1 MKQFLLLGIS
11 ILAVSACAPQAPPPP
26 AAPASAAQPLS
37 GSPAAAAEPATQ
49 PGGSPAGSPTNT
61 TTYFDGIYTRGVIQN
76 ASSGKSL
83 SECPNLAVAPPV
95 TIRKGLAQLQVNNG
109 RVTSTFQGY
118 VSPDG
123 TLAMQSEIGQ
133 TFQGRIDSNYVLKA
147 RTVGNCAYDAAWKRT
162 SLGTSHF

>member
-26 AAPASAAQPLS
+26 AAAVSAAQSAP
-37 GSPAAAAEPATQ
+37 
-49 PGGSPAGSPTNT
+49 GSPTNT
-61 TTYFDGIYTRGVIQN
+61 TTSFDGIYTQGVIQN
-76 ASSGKSL
+76 ASASAGKSL
-83 SECPNLAVAPPV
+83 SECPNFVGAQAVI
-95 TIRKGLAQLQVNNG
+95 IRKGLAQLRVNNG
-109 RVTSTFQGY
+109 RVNATFQGY

-133 TFQGRIDSNYVLKA
+133 TFQGQIDPNYVLRA
-147 RTVGNCAYDAAWKRT
+147 RTVGSCVYDGAWKRT

>member
-26 AAPASAAQPLS
+26 AAAVSAAQSAP
-37 GSPAAAAEPATQ
+37 
-49 PGGSPAGSPTNT
+49 GSPTNT
-61 TTYFDGIYTRGVIQN
+61 TTSFDGIYTQGVIQN
-76 ASSGKSL
+76 ASASAGKSL
-83 SECPNLAVAPPV
+83 SECPNLVVPQAV

-109 RVTSTFQGY
+109 RVNSTFQGY

-133 TFQGRIDSNYVLKA
+133 TFQGQIDPNYVLRA
-147 RTVGNCAYDAAWKRT
+147 RTVGSCVYDGAWKRT